1 MRAVIRR
8 AEFFVITLWAAVTIN
23 SLIPRLM
30 PGSAVD
36 AMMARLR
43 GAQLSPS
50 ALKAAEAAFGGD
62 TSGGILSQYVT
73 SVGNICRGQFGTSTL
88 FFPVPVTQVIGSAL
102 PWTVGL
108 VGITTL
114 LSIALGTFLGVIA
127 AGGAA
132 DSSTAPIFPISLV
145 LSAVPF
151 FFVGLCMIYVFSA
164 KLGWFPGGFA
174 YDVSSGEGPSLSWSF
189 RGPGPLPRLSPGMT
203 ILITSIGLWIL
214 VMRNNMVGTM
224 SEDYVRLARAKGLSD
239 RRVMTSY
246 GARNALLPSMTGL
259 ALSLGFVVSGALL
272 TEIVFTYPGWL
283 HPVPGGHEPGLRT
296 DAGDLPAHHRRRTAR
311 GSGLG
316 HRQRDPRPAY
326 AQLSCER

>member
-8 AEFFVITLWAAVTIN
+8 AEFFIITLWAAVTIN
-23 SLIPRLM
+23 FLIPRLM

-50 ALKAAEAAFGGD
+50 TLKAAEAAFGGD
-62 TSGGILSQYVT
+62 SSGGIFSQYVT
-73 SVGNICRGQFGTSTL
+73 YLGNVARGDFGTSTL
-88 FFPVPVTQVIGSAL
+88 FFPVPVTDVIGSAL
-102 PWTVGL
+102 PWTIGL

-114 LSIALGTFLGVIA
+114 LSIATGTLLGMIA
-127 AGGAA
+127 AWRRGGVV
-132 DSSTAPIFPISLV
+132 DSVIFPISLV

-151 FFVGLCMIYVFSA
+151 FFVGLCMIYIFNA

-189 RGPGPLPRLSPGMT
+189 AGQVLYHGFLPGLT
-203 ILITSIGLWIL
+203 IMITSIGLWIL
-214 VMRNNMVGTM
+214 VMRNNMVGTL
-224 SEDYVRLARAKGLSD
+224 SEDYVRMARAKGLSD
-239 RRVMTSY
+239 RRVMMSY

-272 TEIVFTYPGWL
+272 TEIVFTYPG
-283 HPVPGGHEPGLRT
+283 
-296 DAGDLPAHHRRRTAR
+296 
-311 GSGLG
+311 LG
-316 HRQRDPRPAY
+316 YVLYQAVTSQDFALMQAIFLLITVVVLLAVVASDILNVILDPRTR
-326 AQLSCER
+326 S